1 MWRSRNIL
9 SGLALAAALSSAPA
23 VADTFAL
30 VPQAGLAGYGATV
43 QWGFNQY
50 LAVSAGYTFMDQSVR
65 NVETDDGTYDGD
77 IRLSNP
83 QVMLNWAPFG
93 GHFRVSAGVIYQDT
107 DFALRASNL
116 SGNAGNVVTSMTVSG
131 DFVKSIAPAL
141 TVGWETP
148 IDKPGLGYHFS
159 AGAMYSG
166 AADVQVSARCRTANS
181 SGVPTLPEQAACD
194 TFTAS
199 ERKKIEDDLERYE
212 ILPILQAGLIFRM

>member
-65 NVETDDGTYDGD
+65 NVETDDATYDGD

-93 GHFRVSAGVIYQDT
+93 GHFRVSAGVIAQDSDFDLLARDIQNQPGIT
-107 DFALRASNL
+107 SARVTGDFAASL
-116 SGNAGNVVTSMTVSG
+116 
-131 DFVKSIAPAL
+131 APAL
-141 TVGWETP
+141 TIGWETP
-148 IDKPGLGYHFS
+148 LEKTGLGYHLS
-159 AGAMYSG
+159 VGAMYAGKPEVTVTPSCAG
-166 AADVQVSARCRTANS
+166 
-181 SGVPTLPEQAACD
+181 GVPPATCAA
-194 TFTAS
+194 FTAS
-199 ERKKIEDDLERYE
+199 ETRKIEDDLERYE

>member
-23 VADTFAL
+23 IADTFAL

-65 NVETDDGTYDGD
+65 NVETDDATYDGD

-93 GHFRVSAGVIYQDT
+93 GHFRVSAGVIAQDSDFDLQARDIQNQPGIT
-107 DFALRASNL
+107 SARVTGDFAASL
-116 SGNAGNVVTSMTVSG
+116 
-131 DFVKSIAPAL
+131 APAL
-141 TVGWETP
+141 TIGWETP
-148 IDKPGLGYHFS
+148 LEKTGLGYHLS
-159 AGAMYSG
+159 VGAMYAGKPEVTVTPSCAG
-166 AADVQVSARCRTANS
+166 
-181 SGVPTLPEQAACD
+181 GVPPATCAA
-194 TFTAS
+194 FTAS
-199 ERKKIEDDLERYE
+199 ETRKIEDDLERYE

>member
-23 VADTFAL
+23 IADTFAL

-65 NVETDDGTYDGD
+65 NVETDDATYDGD

-93 GHFRVSAGVIYQDT
+93 GHFRVSAGVIAQDT
-107 DFALRASNL
+107 DFALRAKEI
-116 SGNAGNVVTSMTVSG
+116 SGSSGAFVEAVDVTG
-131 DFVKSIAPAL
+131 DYGQALAPAL

-148 IDKPGLGYHFS
+148 LDKPGLGYHLS
-159 AGAMYSG
+159 VGAMYSG
-166 AADVQVSARCRTANS
+166 A
-181 SGVPTLPEQAACD
+181 PEVNVKASCVAGNQAACD
-194 TFTAS
+194 AFTAS